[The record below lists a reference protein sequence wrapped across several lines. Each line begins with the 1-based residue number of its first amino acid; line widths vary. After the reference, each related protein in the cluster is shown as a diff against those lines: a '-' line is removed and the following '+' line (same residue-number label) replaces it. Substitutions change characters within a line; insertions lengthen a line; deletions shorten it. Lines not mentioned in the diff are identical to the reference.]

1 MVHGMQRSPGQ
12 LSPTMKPMNAPH
24 GSNTPARSPASRFL
38 IPAVSLV
45 TFALFAP
52 AVAAG
57 TQDPGTTRSDVSK
70 SPVTT
75 MPEYSVEEALSA
87 KTHTLFMGADIAINL
102 DRDLYRVRD
111 VMGSNW
117 VIEINGR
124 EREVSA
130 KEAPLNLKVTPNLKL
145 TENSATI
152 VGFKRV
158 QAYSFAN
165 DPSVMLTRG
174 LNRSA
179 SMSSD
184 LTAVARNAQARAD
197 TLANSSLGGAAY
209 LAGADDQFSANAL
222 MTTAQ
227 FAYSNTHNNPL
238 GATFGPNGLPLPS
251 PYAPSTTTAAT
262 NVLPDM
268 VFTLGSSKG
277 MFVNPTQSLN
287 TGIAQGSAAGA
298 SSQTENG
305 NEPTGRLATG
315 GLDAIDVEFD
325 IRSAKMLQNP
335 YVVTMTRFRAAGAKP
350 GMVQNMVYARSLH
363 PIDEHLSHVHFVQEG
378 FPFGFELID
387 FQLHVYNRGE
397 EIATNI
403 AADRVELTR
412 EEAFEYVKMEYMGAH
427 PKDTL
432 PAAPVMGKLPSDLPS
447 LLAKGR
453 YAGSFYVKVSP
464 DGLSNGAYSDPACT
478 RKIDDPYLDSVVTK
492 VRFKPALNKGKPV
505 EGIAVLNLNKLTL

>member
-1 MVHGMQRSPGQ
+1 M
-12 LSPTMKPMNAPH
+12 
-24 GSNTPARSPASRFL
+24 
-38 IPAVSLV
+38 V
-45 TFALFAP
+45 TFALVAP

-197 TLANSSLGGAAY
+197 TLANSSLGGAAV
-209 LAGADDQFSANAL
+209 LAGSDDQFSANA
-222 MTTAQ
+222 METEAQ
-227 FAYSNTHNNPL
+227 FAFSDSHPNPY
-238 GATFGPNGLPLPS
+238 GIGGPS
-251 PYAPSTTTAAT
+251 PTAPTTNTSTAGNT
-262 NVLPDM
+262 VILPPDQIPKHIQQAEFNNQVSM
-268 VFTLGSSKG
+268 LNNALGQENSDDRSR
-277 MFVNPTQSLN
+277 Q
-287 TGIAQGSAAGA
+287 A
-298 SSQTENG
+298 ENG

-335 YVVTMTRFRAAGAKP
+335 YVVTLTRFRAAGARP

-397 EIATNI
+397 EIATNV
-403 AADRVELTR
+403 AANRVELTR
-412 EEAFEYVKMEYMGAH
+412 EEAFEYVKIEYMGAH

-432 PAAPVMGKLPSDLPS
+432 PASAAMGKLPSDLPS

-492 VRFKPALNKGKPV
+492 IRFKPALRNGKPV
-505 EGIAVLNLNKLTL
+505 DGTAALNLNKLTI

>member
-1 MVHGMQRSPGQ
+1 
-12 LSPTMKPMNAPH
+12 MKPMNAPH

-227 FAYSNTHNNPL
+227 YSYSDLHTT
-238 GATFGPNGLPLPS
+238 GIGPPGRGGSLPLPS
-251 PYAPSTTTAAT
+251 NVAPSATSNTKGSTVIPGT
-262 NVLPDM
+262 NVDPVHDM
-268 VFTLGSSKG
+268 FTN
-277 MFVNPTQSLN
+277 VTQDLN
-287 TGIAQGSAAGA
+287 VGIAQESANGYSNQA
-298 SSQTENG
+298 ENG